1 MNLIDIQNLHIAF
14 AFQNKNKQ
22 IMQQEIVKNVSFNIA
37 KGECTALVGES
48 GAGKSLSARSIVNLL
63 PKGASI
69 TKGNIIFDNKDIT
82 NASEEELMKVR
93 GKEIA
98 FVFQDPLAGLNPLHR
113 VGKQVMEGLQIHSSL
128 SHAQMLKR
136 VEELFDL
143 VQIDN
148 AKERMRAY
156 PHELSGGQRQRVM
169 IALALANNPKL
180 LIADEP
186 TTALD
191 ASVQLAILELLQ
203 DLRKELGMALLLISH
218 DLGMVKS
225 FANTICVMQQGQIV
239 ESLTSFNQEPSHTYT
254 KELLHINQVDYAKE
268 KNSIVNCEKVLEVK
282 NLDVFY
288 PRKKTKLIEQLNIF
302 KEAEAFKAVENISFS
317 LCKGDCL
324 GIVGESGSGK
334 SSLALAILR
343 LISSKGSIVLNG
355 QAIDN
360 FSHKEMAQLR
370 KKLQVVFQDPYV
382 SLSPRMTVYNL
393 IEEGLLV
400 HFKDKENFDSK
411 ITTALLDV
419 GLSEKYK
426 HRFPHE
432 LSGGERQRVAI
443 ARALVLEPEVLILD
457 EPTSSLDRT
466 LQFQVIDLL
475 KDLQKKYA
483 MSFLYISHDLSLVKG
498 FCQRV
503 IVLKNG
509 ICVEDGSTFEV
520 FENPKST
527 YMQDLLKAARP
538 LDYAL

>member
-14 AFQNKNKQ
+14 NFQDKFKQ
-22 IMQQEIVKNVSFNIA
+22 IQKQEVVKDISFQIA
-37 KGECTALVGES
+37 KGACTALVGES
-48 GAGKSLSARSIVNLL
+48 GAGKSLSARSIVRLL
-63 PKGASI
+63 PKGASL
-69 TKGNIIFDNKDIT
+69 TKGKILFENKDIT
-82 NASEEELMKVR
+82 LSSEEELMKIR
-93 GKEIA
+93 GKDIA
-98 FVFQDPLAGLNPLHR
+98 FVFQDPLAGLNPLHH
-113 VGKQVMEGLQIHSSL
+113 VGAQVLESLQIHTKL
-128 SHAQMLKR
+128 SHAQMQKR
-136 VEELFDL
+136 VIELFDL

-148 AKERMRAY
+148 AKERMKAY

-203 DLRKELGMALLLISH
+203 ELRKELGMALLLISH

-225 FANTICVMQQGQIV
+225 FANTICVMQQGRIV
-239 ESLTSFNQEPSHTYT
+239 EKLTSFNQAPEHAYT

-268 KNSIVNCEKVLEVK
+268 YNNILECDKVLEIK

-288 PRKKTKLIEQLNIF
+288 PRKKTKLLDQINIF
-302 KEAEAFKAVENISFS
+302 KDAEAFKAVENISLS

-343 LISSKGSIVLNG
+343 LISSKGSIELNG
-355 QAIDN
+355 QKIDN
-360 FSHKEMAQLR
+360 FSHKEMAKLR
-370 KKLQVVFQDPYV
+370 KKIQVVFQDPYV
-382 SLSPRMTVYNL
+382 SLSPRMTVYSL

-400 HFKDKENFDSK
+400 HEEDKENFNAK

-443 ARALVLEPEVLILD
+443 ARALVLQPEVLILD

-475 KDLQKKYA
+475 KELQNKYA
-483 MSFLYISHDLSLVKG
+483 MSFMYISHDLSLVKG

-509 ICVEDGSTFEV
+509 ICVENGSTEEV
-520 FENPKST
+520 FEKPKSD
-527 YMQDLLKAARP
+527 YMKELLKAAKP